1 MLPKY
6 IESKIDQLDRVLEN
20 AYRLKKQI
28 EKWAEK
34 KNIDTTSNDWYE
46 NVINDCSAVSGISK
60 EGLENILKDGG
71 IL

>member
-6 IESKIDQLDRVLEN
+6 IENKIDQLNKALEK
-20 AYRLKKQI
+20 AYSLKAQI

-34 KNIDTTSNDWYE
+34 KNIDTTSNEWYE
-46 NVINDCSAVSGISK
+46 NVVNDCSAVSGISK